1 MNYAISIQKF
11 ISLCF
16 FFLALGVLSRNSADA
31 DLVTFNL
38 TTSAPDAS
46 GDELSEFQTVTVD
59 GVTLNVITGSSIPG
73 SDQGARF
80 NANSSTG
87 GVDTIGV
94 TGSGGDSP
102 SALDVAETLTFEF
115 NFSNTLEV
123 SLVSIDL
130 QGVGAAEN
138 QDQAFLNIEETQ
150 IALGSGVDGFNGTTD
165 NFTFPNPVSLTS
177 GDFINLTAEDQIGV
191 QSIQLQVISPIP
203 EPACSLVISL
213 TAMTALLLR
222 RRF

>member
-1 MNYAISIQKF
+1 MKYDISIRRF
-11 ISLCF
+11 SGFCF
-16 FFLALGVLSRNSADA
+16 LFLVLGVLFQNSADA

-38 TTSAPDAS
+38 TTSAPNAL
-46 GDELSEFQTVTVD
+46 GDELSDFQTVTVD
-59 GVTLNVITGSSIPG
+59 GITLNAIAGSSIPG
-73 SDQGARF
+73 SNQGAQF

-130 QGVGAAEN
+130 QGVGSAES

-150 IALGSGVDGFNGTTD
+150 IALGSGVDGFNGNTD
-165 NFTFPNPVSLTS
+165 NFIFPNPVSLTS

-191 QSIQLQVISPIP
+191 QFIRLQVISAIP
-203 EPACSLVISL
+203 EPVSSLVLSL
-213 TAMTALLLR
+213 TAISALLLR
-222 RRF
+222 RRI